1 MIQNTFPVPSV
12 SVYNKWTP
20 EKLKKN
26 HTFLNGMF
34 FFSVFFPSNNRT
46 QEILYSIFFCQS
58 WWPTCCFCGC
68 DSFDEW
74 EKSQGYH
81 LLQSP
86 SDGHSCS
93 GWGFPSTYYNK
104 SQNNTNTI
112 QLLKQRLKDRKCSLD
127 FKTFFLSDKQL
138 KGKNNL
144 RGWLLCDG
152 GRECSSD
159 NKNLTLNPLSP
170 NIKKQILHTIQ
181 TRFHPPLTAHFFL
194 LHQRALCR
202 VI

>member
-1 MIQNTFPVPSV
+1 MKSRLEKKQPQNTMIQNTFPVPSV

-34 FFSVFFPSNNRT
+34 FFSVFFPRNNRT

-58 WWPTCCFCGC
+58 WWPTCCLCGC

-74 EKSQGYH
+74 EKRLGYFFF
-81 LLQSP
+81 QKS

-93 GWGFPSTYYNK
+93 GLGFPSRSYNK

-112 QLLKQRLKDRKCSLD
+112 QLLKQRFKDRKCSLD
-127 FKTFFLSDKQL
+127 LKTL
-138 KGKNNL
+138 K
-144 RGWLLCDG
+144 W
-152 GRECSSD
+152 
-159 NKNLTLNPLSP
+159 
-170 NIKKQILHTIQ
+170 
-181 TRFHPPLTAHFFL
+181 
-194 LHQRALCR
+194 
-202 VI
+202 